1 LYCILYFFWT
11 TLTEA
16 LHSPPPVSVSV
27 VPHKCGE
34 LTFKKSSK
42 IGATR
47 RQISKFTKVLQ
58 SKSISAGAL
67 PQTQLGELTVL
78 PNYGVVFKGHNSKG
92 REK

>member
-1 LYCILYFFWT
+1 MFSGQSKWNA
-11 TLTEA
+11 EA

-27 VPHKCGE
+27 VPQKCGQ

-67 PQTQLGELTVL
+67 EPTGGAYRAPKLW
-78 PNYGVVFKGHNSKG
+78 SCI
-92 REK
+92 